1 MTSNSAKALLSNFD
15 VQQAELLPSLTQV
28 LKHLRPSKTLVSRC
42 ERFENKRGET
52 PYRWG
57 NEVDSRKTK
66 RSKGNQYLG
75 HHDDMCGLY
84 CQIKSYELLPKTSWQ
99 KQQTSSNMGRAP
111 EQRYPWKTSGLMSR
125 HPQAPNQQFNGLL
138 FLVSLLNKQK
148 QIHDSDAVLVAPAA
162 SPPNKMHHITSYSP
176 CSWAL

>member
-1 MTSNSAKALLSNFD
+1 MKG
-15 VQQAELLPSLTQV
+15 
-28 LKHLRPSKTLVSRC
+28 SKTNAAKPRTVGGTKLIA
-42 ERFENKRGET
+42 EKQ
-52 PYRWG
+52 
-57 NEVDSRKTK
+57 K

-84 CQIKSYELLPKTSWQ
+84 CPIKSYELLPKTSWQ
-99 KQQTSSNMGRAP
+99 KQQTSSNMGRPP

-138 FLVSLLNKQK
+138 FLLSLLNKQK

-162 SPPNKMHHITSYSP
+162 SPPNKMHITPHHTHHVHGPYDVLRSSVQLVLFNKPTNHMQHVYK
-176 CSWAL
+176 